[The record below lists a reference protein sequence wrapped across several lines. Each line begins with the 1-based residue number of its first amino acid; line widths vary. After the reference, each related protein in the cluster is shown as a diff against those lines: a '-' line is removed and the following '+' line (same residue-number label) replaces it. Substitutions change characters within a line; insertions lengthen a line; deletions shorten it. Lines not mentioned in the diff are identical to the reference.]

1 MSYLYELKGV
11 IKMKRKHMKIKTISL
26 LTCTLLLSSIIPA
39 ISLAKDLTTLDEN
52 ITTPPIQ
59 QRGELIKIT
68 DEYPVCDLDADLV
81 VYADASHLYLYDIK
95 TAETDT
101 VAVGGNIVFPKIS
114 ENRVV
119 YYDFSYMGFKMY
131 DITTTEKTNLII
143 TNWTGGDTDD
153 FQFSGDYIVYE
164 NTDAGQYNTEI
175 YLYNITS
182 GENTK
187 LTESPGEA
195 FTENPCIYKN
205 IVTWQLTEGNLA
217 DIVMFNIEST
227 EYTRVTN
234 TSQFVSETYPSVY
247 EHTLVYNY
255 FYYDK
260 LNGTIEYALKL
271 YDTITHETTTIFS
284 GEEPT
289 AGTPELFGNM
299 IVYSKPGVALYLYDL
314 GTQNET
320 TIYETSDLLQPW
332 NLNDKYVVFTVLG
345 EGVYLYIYNTQP
357 QLSITIAGGFG
368 VSATIKNTGTT
379 DLTNI
384 DCTIALDGKLIFLGK
399 SKNSTITS
407 LAVGEEITVKDFVIG
422 FGKTGITVN
431 AGGVSTNATGTIF
444 FFFALGVK

>member
-1 MSYLYELKGV
+1 
-11 IKMKRKHMKIKTISL
+11 MKQKHMKITTISL
-26 LTCTLLLSSIIPA
+26 LTCILILSSIIPA
-39 ISLAKDLTTLDEN
+39 VTTAKDLTTFDSNN
-52 ITTPPIQ
+52 ITPPVT

-81 VYADASHLYLYDIK
+81 VYADTSNLYLYDIK

-101 VAVGGNIVFPKIS
+101 VHVGGNIVFPKIS

-164 NTDAGQYNTEI
+164 NTDSGQYDTEI

-187 LTESPGEA
+187 ITESPGEA
-195 FTENPCIYKN
+195 FAENPCIYNN

-234 TSQFVSETYPSVY
+234 TSQFESETYPSVY
-247 EHTLVYNY
+247 ENTIVYHY

-260 LNGTIEYALKL
+260 LNGTILYALKL
-271 YDTITHETTTIFS
+271 YDIPTEEETTIVS

-299 IVYSKPGVALYLYDL
+299 IVYSKPGVGLYLYNL
-314 GTQNET
+314 ISNNET
-320 TIYETSDLLQPW
+320 TIYETPDLVQPW
-332 NLNDKYVVFTVLG
+332 NINDKYVVFTVLG
-345 EGVYLYIYNTQP
+345 EGVYLYTYTTP
-357 QLSITIAGGFG
+357 PTLSITITGGFG
-368 VSATIKNTGTT
+368 VSATIKNIGTT
-379 DLTNI
+379 DVTNI
-384 DCTIALDGKLIFLGK
+384 DYTINLDGKLIFFGK
-399 SKNSTITS
+399 SKNGTIAT
-407 LAVGEEITVKDFVIG
+407 LAAGEETTVKDIAIG
-422 FGKTGITVN
+422 FGSTGIAIT
-431 AGGVSTNATGTIF
+431 ADDTSANATGVIF
-444 FFFALGVK
+444 LFIVFGVK